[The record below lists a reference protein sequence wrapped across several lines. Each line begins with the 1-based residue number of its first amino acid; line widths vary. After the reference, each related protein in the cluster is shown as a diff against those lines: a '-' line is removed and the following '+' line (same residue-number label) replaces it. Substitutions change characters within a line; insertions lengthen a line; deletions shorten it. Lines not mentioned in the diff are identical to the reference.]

1 MSEIAEFTRHL
12 GHYLQPPDV
21 ALVERAFAF
30 SEQAHQGQFRK
41 SGEPYISHP
50 LAVASILS
58 QWRLDAQGLAA
69 ALLHDVMED
78 SGITK
83 NEIETSFGKPVAEM
97 VDGVSKLDQIEFQ
110 TREDAQAENF
120 RKMLLA
126 MAQDVRVIL
135 IKLADRLHNMRT
147 LDAMAPTHRERI
159 ARETLDIYAPIAN
172 RLGLNALYLE
182 LQELSFKHLHPA
194 RYRVLAKAIKAAR
207 GNRREVMNRILQSIR
222 DGLKDADIAATVSGR
237 EKTIYSVYKKMRE
250 KRYTFS
256 QVFDIYGVR
265 VLVKDTTA
273 CYAALGVLHNLY
285 KPIPGKFKDYVAIP
299 KANGYQSLHT
309 TLFGPFGT
317 PLEAQIRTQDMHRI
331 AESGVAAH
339 WLYKAGGELD
349 IAEAQEQTHR
359 WLQSLLEIQS
369 ESRDS
374 KEFLEHVKGDLF
386 PDAIYV
392 FTPKGKIMALPLGAT
407 PVDFAYA
414 VHTDIGHHCTAARI
428 NYELMPLRTEL
439 KNGDQVEIITSASA
453 RPNPSWLGFV
463 ATGKARS
470 RIRHFLKS
478 LQQRES
484 ALLGERMLEQ
494 ALTSLKVPPASVTWE
509 RWEALAREYGAKGQT
524 EILADIGL
532 GKRLSFVVAQA
543 LTRSRRPRRRRAGA
557 DACQARR
564 SAASRCRGRRDP
576 VRQVLPADPGGRD
589 HRPFS
594 PRAGPD
600 GAYPRLHHAQEGQGR
615 QRSDCR
621 RRMGAGDR
629 RRIRSRHPAAGGR
642 RARPAR
648 ASRHGHRGRRC
659 EHRIS
664 VDGAARRGPCRRDV
678 LQRPGARPQ
687 TSRQRHAG
695 VAPHPRGQARD
706 ACAHVVSQRSTG
718 RKRKRPGVPGRRR
731 ERVRVRRFETRAA
744 SAARPTHAFHA

>member
-41 SGEPYISHP
+41 SGEPYITHP

-110 TREDAQAENF
+110 SREDAQAENF

-222 DGLKDADIAATVSGR
+222 DGLKQADIAATVTGR

-265 VLVKDTTA
+265 VLVRDTTA

-285 KPIPGKFKDYVAIP
+285 KPIPGKFKDYIAIP
-299 KANGYQSLHT
+299 KANAYQSLHT

-339 WLYKAGGELD
+339 WLYKAGGERD

-374 KEFLEHVKGDLF
+374 KEFLEHIKGDLF

-392 FTPKGKIMALPLGAT
+392 FTPKGKIMALPHGAT
-407 PVDFAYA
+407 AVDFAYA
-414 VHTDIGHHCTAARI
+414 VHTDVGHHCTAARI

-439 KNGDQVEIITSASA
+439 KNGDQVEIITSPSA

-494 ALTSLKVPPASVTWE
+494 ALISLKVPPASVTWE

-543 LTRSRRPRRRRAGA
+543 LTRNAARSSDEPTPMQAKHGALQLRGVEGVAIQYGKCCRPIPGDAIIGHFRRGQGLLVHTRDCVTLRKGRIDSDQVVDVEWAPEIQGVFEAGIRLVVADERGLLAHLATAIADAGA
-557 DACQARR
+557 NIEYLSMER
-564 SAASRCRGRRDP
+564 
-576 VRQVLPADPGGRD
+576 
-589 HRPFS
+589 
-594 PRAGPD
+594 PD
-600 GAYPRLHHAQEGQGR
+600 GGHVVAMFFSVQVR
-615 QRSDCR
+615 
-621 RRMGAGDR
+621 DR
-629 RRIRSRHPAAGGR
+629 RHLANVMRALRRIPEVKRVT
-642 RARPAR
+642 RAR
-648 ASRHGHRGRRC
+648 
-659 EHRIS
+659 
-664 VDGAARRGPCRRDV
+664 
-678 LQRPGARPQ
+678 
-687 TSRQRHAG
+687 T
-695 VAPHPRGQARD
+695 
-706 ACAHVVSQRSTG
+706 
-718 RKRKRPGVPGRRR
+718 
-731 ERVRVRRFETRAA
+731 
-744 SAARPTHAFHA
+744 

>member
-12 GHYLQPPDV
+12 GHYLPPPEV

-30 SEQAHQGQFRK
+30 SEHAHQGQFRK
-41 SGEPYISHP
+41 SGEPYITHP

-78 SGITK
+78 TDVTK
-83 NEIETSFGKPVAEM
+83 HQIESSFGKPVADM

-110 TREDAQAENF
+110 SREDQQAESF

-147 LDAMAPTHRERI
+147 LDAMAPTHRQRI

-172 RLGLNALYLE
+172 RLGLNALYQE
-182 LQELSFKHLHPA
+182 LQELAFKHLYPTRH
-194 RYRVLAKAIKAAR
+194 RVLAKAIKAAR
-207 GNRREVMNRILQSIR
+207 GNRREVMNRILQSLR
-222 DGLKDADIAATVSGR
+222 EGLKRAGIIATVSGR
-237 EKTIYSVYKKMRE
+237 EKITYSVYKKMRE
-250 KRYTFS
+250 KHYSFA

-273 CYAALGVLHNLY
+273 CYAALGVLHGLY
-285 KPIPGKFKDYVAIP
+285 KPIPGKFKDYIAIP

-317 PLEAQIRTQDMHRI
+317 PLEAQVRTHDMHRV
-331 AESGVAAH
+331 AETGVAAH

-374 KEFLEHVKGDLF
+374 KEFLEHIKVDLF
-386 PDAIYV
+386 PEEIYV
-392 FTPKGKIMALPLGAT
+392 FTPKGKIMALPRGAT
-407 PVDFAYA
+407 AVDFAYA

-428 NYELMPLRTEL
+428 NYELLPLRTEL
-439 KNGDQVEIITSASA
+439 KNGDQVEIITSQTA
-453 RPNPSWLGFV
+453 RPNPSWLNFV

-494 ALTSLKVPPASVTWE
+494 ALASLKVPSESITPA
-509 RWEALAREYGAKGQT
+509 RWEVLTCEYGAKSKL
-524 EILADIGL
+524 EVLADIGV

-543 LTRSRRPRRRRAGA
+543 LTRASGRAGEESAPPRTDALQLRGVEGVAIQYGKCCRPIPGDAVVGQFRRGQGLLVHTRDCLTLRKGRPDTDQLVDVEWAPQVEGVFEAGIRLLVDDQRGLLARLATEIA
-557 DACQARR
+557 DAGANIEYVSMER
-564 SAASRCRGRRDP
+564 
-576 VRQVLPADPGGRD
+576 
-589 HRPFS
+589 
-594 PRAGPD
+594 PD
-600 GAYPRLHHAQEGQGR
+600 GDHVVNMFFSVQVRDR
-615 QRSDCR
+615 QHLANVMR
-621 RRMGAGDR
+621 AL
-629 RRIRSRHPAAGGR
+629 RRIQEVKRVQ
-642 RARPAR
+642 RAR
-648 ASRHGHRGRRC
+648 
-659 EHRIS
+659 
-664 VDGAARRGPCRRDV
+664 
-678 LQRPGARPQ
+678 
-687 TSRQRHAG
+687 T
-695 VAPHPRGQARD
+695 
-706 ACAHVVSQRSTG
+706 
-718 RKRKRPGVPGRRR
+718 
-731 ERVRVRRFETRAA
+731 
-744 SAARPTHAFHA
+744 